1 VHANTA
7 APLVQA
13 DVLRLPVRDGAA
25 DGITCGFALR
35 NVVSLDALFAE
46 IARVVRPGG
55 AISLLDAATPDNTV
69 LRIGHAIYFG
79 KVVPVIGGL
88 LSDRDAYAYLPRSL
102 AYLPPAPEV
111 LSMLRAAGF
120 PSVRRIALSGGIV
133 QLFAGTRA

>member
-1 VHANTA
+1 
-7 APLVQA
+7 
-13 DVLRLPVRDGAA
+13 
-25 DGITCGFALR
+25 
-35 NVVSLDALFAE
+35 
-46 IARVVRPGG
+46 
-55 AISLLDAATPDNTV
+55 
-69 LRIGHAIYFG
+69 
-79 KVVPVIGGL
+79 VIGGL